1 LRLRHAT
8 TAQDELSEA
17 TATNYVRGTPREG
30 DGSLPMDVDD
40 FIKIFKE
47 QRIAYH
53 KRVIWGEQWAAG
65 KVTWPDN

>member
-1 LRLRHAT
+1 
-8 TAQDELSEA
+8 
-17 TATNYVRGTPREG
+17 
-30 DGSLPMDVDD
+30 MDVDD